1 MFELFKLVGRVMVDN
16 SGANQAL
23 DETDKKAQDATGN
36 MGNMIDKLK
45 GWASAAGAAIAG
57 SAIVKG
63 VQEVWNISTQ
73 VAEIGDNID
82 KSSQKFLMSKEAY
95 QEWAFVAQRS
105 GIDVSKLGDAVYT
118 LSVNIGDGKEETLAV
133 LEELGISAADAM
145 TATPE
150 ELFEQ
155 VITGLQ
161 GVEDTTRRTYD
172 ANKLFGGSAKD
183 LAPLLNMTA
192 DETSDLREEVHKLGG
207 VMSDELVAQSAT
219 FADSQTNLQT
229 AWDGVKY
236 HLAEKTLPAMTQIVD
251 GLTEMLTGDFTSGL
265 TTAADGVK
273 DYLGGIAEW
282 LDEWKEK
289 VRTAIKDATNFD
301 VEQLIYGFGGATPL
315 SPFSNTQ
322 AAQEWRDAQLDVG
335 KAFDDAMN
343 YAKRGRETTASDF
356 FSDLWNNIKSGAAWD
371 NLIGK
376 PQVPE
381 ADEIMRAYNYFSA
394 QGGPQEDFLA
404 EIRERYGKEAYETV
418 SEYIEAI
425 AEAKKSW
432 ADGTEQFEA
441 AYQNITGAMDGK
453 TEEFGYNLLPS
464 FQQIEAASQNMADAM
479 NAAADNIY
487 GAGSS
492 VYGGAASDLYGGF
505 SHARGLSFVPR
516 DDYVARLHYGERV
529 LTKQENDEYTAGR
542 GGNGNT
548 TINITT
554 VPQSPAQTAAAIT
567 AALARARWAM

>member
-23 DETDKKAQDATGN
+23 DETDRKAQDTTGN

-63 VQEVWNISTQ
+63 VQQIWNISTQ
-73 VAEIGDNID
+73 VAEAGDNVD
-82 KSSQKFLMSKEAY
+82 KSAQKFMLSRQAY
-95 QEWAFVAQRS
+95 QEWAYVAQRC
-105 GIDVSKLGDAVYT
+105 GFDIGQLGSA
-118 LSVNIGDGKEETLAV
+118 IGDLSKKVGEGNEETLAA
-133 LEELGISAADAM
+133 LEEIGISAADAM

-150 ELFEQ
+150 DLFNM

-161 GVEDTTRRTYD
+161 GVDESTRRAYIAD
-172 ANKLFGGSAKD
+172 QLLGGAARD
-183 LAPLLNMTA
+183 LNPLLNMTA
-192 DETSDLREEVHKLGG
+192 DETSNLREEVHKLGG

-219 FADSQTNLQT
+219 FADSQTNLQV
-229 AWDGVKY
+229 AWDGVKN
-236 HLAEKTLPAMTQIVD
+236 HLAEKTLPAMTQILD
-251 GLTEMLTGDFTSGL
+251 GLTEMLTGDFTAGL
-265 TTAADGVK
+265 TTAVDGVK
-273 DYLGGIAEW
+273 DYLGGIADW

-289 VRTAIKDATNFD
+289 VRGAIQDAFNFD
-301 VEQLIYGFGGATPL
+301 VDSLLYGYGAPV
-315 SPFSNTQ
+315 SPFANSQ
-322 AAQEWRDAQLDVG
+322 AAQEWRDTRLDTSM
-335 KAFDDAMN
+335 AFDNAMN
-343 YAKRGRETTASDF
+343 YAKNGREMTASDF
-356 FSDLWNNIKSGAAWD
+356 WNDLWDGIKSG
-371 NLIGK
+371 LRGESRTIK
-376 PQVPE
+376 
-381 ADEIMRAYNYFSA
+381 ADEAMQAYSFFSA
-394 QGGPQEDFLA
+394 QGGTQEDFLA
-404 EIRERYGKEAYETV
+404 EIRNRYGKEAYETV
-418 SEYIEAI
+418 SGYIEAVDD
-425 AEAKKSW
+425 AKQSW
-432 ADGTEQFEA
+432 ADGTEQFRA
-441 AYQNITGAMDGK
+441 ANQKVTGAMDNKAG
-453 TEEFGYNLLPS
+453 EFGYNLLPS
-464 FQQIEAASQNMADAM
+464 FQKVEAASQNMADAM

-492 VYGGAASDLYGGF
+492 VYGSAASSLYGGF

-542 GGNGNT
+542 GSNGNT